1 MRRLARLNIVILG
14 LLVLGFA
21 AVRAQKV
28 ETVDGVRWVHNDAQG
43 QWGENPKISLEFV
56 TNLGELDSDDENV
69 LFHMPTDIAFDS
81 HDNIYVLDQG
91 NQRIQK
97 FDAEGKYLATIGRQ
111 GEGPGEL
118 QFPMSL
124 DIDAQGY
131 LYVPDI
137 SNQRLQIYTPEGIDH
152 KGISMNRGALGT
164 IRLLSDGRMLKSSGG
179 MMAISPGAMNEKAAP
194 PPLFKLLDPAGE
206 EIKEFGAPHDYKDFI
221 TNMMGNRVH
230 FALGGNDNIYVAFD
244 YQNRIDKY
252 SPEGE
257 LLWQADRKLNY
268 DTKKPVSKGS
278 RSGSGGRIAIQAP
291 RMNRASQGI
300 AVDPAGR
307 IWVVGLERQ
316 IREEEQVNMN
326 ISRSMGGSGRSTQS
340 VSVTGNTD
348 LTTTDMYRLEV
359 YDPDGILL
367 GIFPLKHFV
376 DDIRINKDRI
386 FLLDRLRGAQFYEY
400 RVAE

>member
-1 MRRLARLNIVILG
+1 MRKLAGLHIIFLG
-14 LLVLGFA
+14 LLALGFTA
-21 AVRAQKV
+21 AHAQKV
-28 ETVDGVRWVHNDAQG
+28 ETVDGIRRVHNDDKG
-43 QWGENPKISLEFV
+43 KWGENPQLSLEFV
-56 TNLGELDSDDENV
+56 KNLGELDSDDENI

-81 HDNIYVLDQG
+81 QGNIYVLDQG

-97 FDAEGKYLATIGRQ
+97 FDAAGKYLATIGRQ

-124 DIDAQGY
+124 DIDAKGY
-131 LYVPDI
+131 IYVPDT

-152 KGISMNRGALGT
+152 KGITMDRGALGPL
-164 IRLLSDGRMLKSSGG
+164 RLLSDGRMLKGAGG
-179 MMAISPGAMNEKAAP
+179 MMTISPGAMNDKAP
-194 PPLFKLLDPAGE
+194 PPPLLKLLDAAGE
-206 EIKEFGAPHDYKDFI
+206 EIKEFCVPHDYKEFI

-230 FALGGNDNIYVAFD
+230 FALDTNDNIYVAFD

-252 SPEGE
+252 SPEGG
-257 LLWQADRKLNY
+257 LIWRADRKLNY

-278 RSGSGGRIAIQAP
+278 RSGGGGRIAIQAP
-291 RMNRASQGI
+291 QMNRASQGI
-300 AVDPAGR
+300 AVDQAGR

-316 IREEEQVNMN
+316 IKEEEQVNMS
-326 ISRSMGGSGRSTQS
+326 ISRSMGGGGRSTQS
-340 VSVTGNTD
+340 VSVSGNTD

-359 YDPDGILL
+359 YDPEGVLL
-367 GIFPLKHFV
+367 GIFPLTHFV

-400 RVAE
+400 KISE